1 MGVKALTPMGDMTK
15 TEFLLTIY
23 IRYSGGYGRI
33 LLNNTD
39 KNSALMTI
47 SLKEKILCRVSR
59 IVFGNMTT
67 HCDNTVAKRMCM
79 RQLRTFPVMHAFNVL
94 LGCSD

>member
-1 MGVKALTPMGDMTK
+1 MGVKALMPMGDMTK
-15 TEFLLTIY
+15 TEFLLIALTHVEA
-23 IRYSGGYGRI
+23 YSGT
-33 LLNNTD
+33 LFNDADT
-39 KNSALMTI
+39 NSALITI
-47 SLKEKILCRVSR
+47 SLKEKMLCRVSR

-67 HCDNTVAKRMCM
+67 HCDNTAAKRMCM